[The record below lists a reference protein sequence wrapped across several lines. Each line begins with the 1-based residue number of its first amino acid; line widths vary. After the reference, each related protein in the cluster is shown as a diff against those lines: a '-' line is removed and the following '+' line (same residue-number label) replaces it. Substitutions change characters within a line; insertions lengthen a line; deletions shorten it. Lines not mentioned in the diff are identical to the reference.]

1 VKRLAARATNNRLPV
16 MGEWREMAENGCHMA
31 NGPIITDLYC
41 GVAGYVDRILEDPCA
56 SQGPGR
62 AAPELQRADLELG
75 AGDREAGEETLLSS
89 DRANLKD
96 QIRVAL
102 LLIDQHSERPD
113 VARIVAGLKG
123 SDDSSL
129 RFHAGEIQKNA
140 QAELATLRVELAT
153 AWDRLE
159 HGPLP

>member
-1 VKRLAARATNNRLPV
+1 VDREQLRRALGDALSAIQRDGDVTGLDGLAASLTTLEGAYAFHGQAT
-16 MGEWREMAENGCHMA
+16 AK
-31 NGPIITDLYC
+31 
-41 GVAGYVDRILEDPCA
+41 
-56 SQGPGR
+56 GPGR
-62 AAPELQRADLELG
+62 DASELQRADLEPSAG
-75 AGDREAGEETLLSS
+75 ACEAGEENLMSS

-113 VARIVAGLKG
+113 VARIVEGLKG
-123 SDDSSL
+123 YDNSSR

-140 QAELATLRVELAT
+140 QADLATLRVELAT

-159 HGPLP
+159 HDPLP